1 MGART
6 APERSPLRVQKRAP
20 RPSED
25 HKRAVVKENLASA
38 ALSASDARWAFAV
51 RVAASIEGG
60 RAGILR
66 PAVRQ
71 KLVQQ
76 ATQLGLRPF
85 DANLVIA
92 IVQDSSRTFGSPLSD
107 HAADRLRL
115 VRDPREASL
124 QSQRWSPLAVSLAVS
139 LIAVALAW
147 TVINWLRG

>member
-6 APERSPLRVQKRAP
+6 APDRSPLRVQKRAP

-25 HKRAVVKENLASA
+25 HQRAVIKENLSSA
-38 ALSASDARWAFAV
+38 AMSASDARWAFAV

-107 HAADRLRL
+107 QAADRLKL
-115 VRDPREASL
+115 VRDPREARRHE
-124 QSQRWSPLAVSLAVS
+124 QRWSPWVMSLAVS
-139 LIAVALAW
+139 LIAIALAW